1 MKMLDFLDT
10 FNVIDRVEGLVR
22 GLMYGGSTKTLKVE
36 HSDDEVGQDYEDA
49 LRKRGVA
56 VFGRGVT
63 SDELRWKVKTRQAR
77 WAEYNLRRM
86 NAPVTSR
93 DVDPNNRKAIRYHGA
108 LPPAWSDRRK
118 RR

>member
-1 MKMLDFLDT
+1 VNWLDLLDA
-10 FNVIDRVEGLVR
+10 FNLIDRIEGLMR
-22 GLMYGGSTKTLKVE
+22 GLWYGGGTRTLKVE
-36 HSDDEVGQDYEDA
+36 HDEKVLGKDYEDA

-56 VFGRGVT
+56 VFGRGAT
-63 SDELRWKVKTRQAR
+63 STELRWKIKQRQAR

-86 NAPVTSR
+86 NAPVTSK
-93 DVDPNNRKAIRYHGA
+93 DVDPANRKAIRYAGA